1 MKKINK
7 IRINNFE
14 GLTPFGEE
22 GETLITKV
30 ARILDENEPITDGA
44 PLVYTEKKDGVLP
57 QYDIRSDK
65 WQIAMNA
72 MDRVNEHKVSEYLK
86 QGTVEEL
93 NKDSSKNENSV
104 NSDIQTAEAKE

>member
-14 GLTPFGEE
+14 GLTPYGEE
-22 GETLITKV
+22 GETLIKKV

-65 WQIAMNA
+65 WKIAMDA
-72 MDRVNEHKVSEYLK
+72 MDKVNKHKVSEYLK

-93 NKDSSKNENSV
+93 GQKQDENSTTET
-104 NSDIQTAEAKE
+104 SQTAEPKE